1 MKYCMICGRW
11 NEDSDKFCTGCGASL
26 SQDDAQGN
34 EPSAVQPDASAS
46 KPTATQA
53 DTPAPKQAALPDVRV
68 CPACGASNE
77 PSSRFCTSCGAS
89 LKGET
94 SSQEPPAADPDVRVC
109 PACGASN
116 DLSSRFCTTCGKPLA
131 TDSGVAEQTISPDTV
146 QTGTTA
152 ASIAQTAATQTSP
165 APVTAPAASL
175 PPLPSSSSSS
185 NADAATVPIAP
196 VPSSQTSPS
205 APVPGFTP
213 APAPMS
219 PTQSVQ
225 PPALPTPTPAAPTFA
240 DFNGSGTVPNASGK
254 DKSRRIV
261 VAVVACVVVIALI
274 VSGVMVWRSRN
285 TKESQVQSGAS
296 APSASSNSSSTKSPA
311 KKSKS
316 PSAKST
322 ESTSSDTASRVLDK
336 QVMDAI
342 VDTYNSGSSNA
353 AVSVMTSDN
362 LKSYSSSKASYSM
375 NAAGLYLPPWLAYY
389 DLVGGSPAGG
399 YQSVLS
405 SMDNDKANELI
416 DRDGGMDMLNSWLSA
431 HDYNETRFGH
441 LYGDVNASE
450 NGYNNTTSSDDAA
463 KMLTQL
469 IAKGEDGLLSYNVT
483 SDGVVVP
490 DGATVHAHRGMG
502 VGDAYDYFMVV
513 SNGSKKVVV
522 VVLTEG
528 QTKEQAAS
536 LTSNVLKQVWQK
548 MFVSGK

>member
-11 NEDSDKFCTGCGASL
+11 NKDGDKFCTGCGASL

-46 KPTATQA
+46 
-53 DTPAPKQAALPDVRV
+53 KQAALPDVRV

-89 LKGET
+89 LKDET

-109 PACGASN
+109 AACGASN

-131 TDSGVAEQTISPDTV
+131 TDSGVAIQTISPDTV
-146 QTGTTA
+146 QTVPTPT
-152 ASIAQTAATQTSP
+152 SIAQTAATQTSP
-165 APVTAPAASL
+165 APAASL
-175 PPLPSSSSSS
+175 PPLPSSSSLSS
-185 NADAATVPIAP
+185 NADAATVPITP

-213 APAPMS
+213 APAPVS
-219 PTQSVQ
+219 PTQPVQ

-240 DFNGSGTVPNASGK
+240 DFNSSGTVASTSGK

-274 VSGVMVWRSRN
+274 VSGVLVWRSRN

-322 ESTSSDTASRVLDK
+322 ESTSSDAASRVLDK

-342 VDTYNSGSSNA
+342 VDTYNSGSGSA

-362 LKSYSSSKASYSM
+362 LKSYSSDNASYSM
-375 NAAGLYLPPWLAYY
+375 SAAGLYLPPWLAYY
-389 DLVGGSPAGG
+389 DVVGGSPAGG

-405 SMDNDKANELI
+405 SMDNGKANELI
-416 DRDGGMDMLNSWLSA
+416 DRDGGMDMLNSWLNA
-431 HDYNETRFGH
+431 HDYDETRFGH

-450 NGYNNTTSSDDAA
+450 NGYDNTTSSDDAA

-469 IAKGEDGLLSYNVT
+469 ITKGEDGLLNYNVA

-502 VGDAYDYFMVV
+502 VGDAYDYYMVV

-528 QTKEQAAS
+528 QAKEQAAS